1 MSQAL
6 INLVIMAS
14 PILLMFVAILIEET
28 FYK

>member
-6 INLVIMAS
+6 INFAIMLS
-14 PILLMFVAILIEET
+14 PVFLMLVAILIEET